1 MKLVPMHEDV
11 LGELRDSLK
20 DQWAMG
26 ITMRKFVM
34 GNMMGTIMCCFGRM
48 YEEYIR
54 CHLWGCCSW
63 GFDSR
68 YQG

>member
-1 MKLVPMHEDV
+1 MVPMHEDV

-20 DQWAMG
+20 TQWAMG
-26 ITMRKFVM
+26 ITMRKLVM
-34 GNMMGTIMCCFGRM
+34 GNVMGTIMCCLWRM
-48 YEEYIR
+48 YEEESIR
-54 CHLWGCCSW
+54 CHSWGCCSW